1 MKLFPL
7 SLNDKAKNWLNSLRL
22 YSIRNWGDL
31 QLVFLQKF
39 FQTHITNAL
48 KKEISN
54 FKAMEDE
61 KFFACWE
68 RFREMVIAC
77 PHHEFDN

>member
-1 MKLFPL
+1 MKLFLL
-7 SLNDKAKNWLNSLRL
+7 SLKDKAKTWLNSLKP

-68 RFREMVIAC
+68 RFGEIVLAC
-77 PHHEFDN
+77 PSFVFL